1 MFLDFYGLREQ
12 PFGVTPDPRFLYFSP
27 GHREALASLFY
38 GIETGRGF
46 LSLVAEPGMGKTT
59 LLFQLLKRWKG
70 YVHSAF
76 LFQTQCD
83 SRELLRYLMEDL
95 GLDSQDRDIVR
106 MHADL
111 NDFLFRETKAGKRV
125 VLFIDESQNLSD
137 SVLETVRLLSDFE
150 APDRKLLQIVL
161 AGQPELE
168 QRLAGPGLTQLE
180 QRIAVRARLDPLPR
194 TEVIRY
200 MNHRLR
206 VAGYQGAELF
216 TPQAAAA
223 IAERSRGI
231 PRVVNHLCFSAL
243 SLGCATGSRPIG
255 PEIVREAAGD
265 LSLDSRPARPAKPQ
279 GTSGRV
285 VVQPV
290 EKQVARAPDP
300 VSKSLSSWTKG
311 LHSKQRVLQTSFLAL
326 MLLGV
331 AIYLGTRAGAGTVQK
346 ENPNQV
352 SSPYAPASV
361 DQKYTSETPATTAYG
376 EPQSSNL
383 QPSDGQRDS
392 SSIFSY
398 VVQPDDTL
406 EALCL
411 SLVGRYDETVQKE
424 IRKLNPNLRDLPR
437 LKAGQEIRLP
447 RTASINQVKSDVDKR
462 AAETQ

>member
-1 MFLDFYGLREQ
+1 
-12 PFGVTPDPRFLYFSP
+12 
-27 GHREALASLFY
+27 
-38 GIETGRGF
+38 
-46 LSLVAEPGMGKTT
+46 MGKTT

-125 VLFIDESQNLSD
+125 VLFLDESQNLSD

-168 QRLAGPGLTQLE
+168 QRLARPGLTQLE
-180 QRIAVRARLDPLPR
+180 QRIAVRARLEPLPR

-223 IAERSRGI
+223 IAERSHGI

-243 SLGCATGSRPIG
+243 SLGCAMRSRQIG
-255 PEIVREAAGD
+255 PEIVSEAAGD
-265 LSLDSRPARPAKPQ
+265 LSINSRPAKPQ
-279 GTSGRV
+279 ATSTRV
-285 VVQPV
+285 AIQPM
-290 EKQVARAPDP
+290 ERQAAAAPDP
-300 VSKSLSSWTKG
+300 AIPPLSSRMKRPFPQ
-311 LHSKQRVLQTSFLAL
+311 QRVLQTSLLSLL
-326 MLLGV
+326 MLGL
-331 AIYLGTRAGAGTVQK
+331 AIYLGTRAGARTVHK

-352 SSPYAPASV
+352 SSRYVPAGS
-361 DQKYTSETPATTAYG
+361 KHTSEAPVTTAYD
-376 EPQSSNL
+376 ELQSIDS
-383 QPSDGQRDS
+383 QPSVGRRDS
-392 SSIFSY
+392 SNVFTY
-398 VVQPDDTL
+398 VVQPKDTL
-406 EALCL
+406 GALCL

-424 IRKLNPNLRDLPR
+424 IRDLNPDLKDLTNLQV
-437 LKAGQEIRLP
+437 GQEIRLP
-447 RTASINQVKSDVDKR
+447 LPSSRGHLKTGADKH
-462 AAETQ
+462 AAEINSTDPRHP

>member
-1 MFLDFYGLREQ
+1 MFLDFYQLREQ
-12 PFGVTPDPRFLYFSP
+12 PFGVTPDPRFLYFST

-150 APDRKLLQIVL
+150 APDRKLLQIIL

-168 QRLAGPGLTQLE
+168 QRLARPGLTQLE
-180 QRIAVRARLDPLPR
+180 QRIAVRARLEPLPR
-194 TEVIRY
+194 AEIIRY
-200 MNHRLR
+200 VNHRLH
-206 VAGYQGAELF
+206 VAGYQGMELF
-216 TPQAAAA
+216 TPEAAAA

-231 PRVVNHLCFSAL
+231 PRVINLLCFNAL
-243 SLGCATGSRPIG
+243 SLGCAMRTRQIG
-255 PEIVREAAGD
+255 PEIIREAAGD
-265 LSLDSRPARPAKPQ
+265 LSLDSRPVKPQ
-279 GTSGRV
+279 ATS
-285 VVQPV
+285 
-290 EKQVARAPDP
+290 ARSASP
-300 VSKSLSSWTKG
+300 VSQRQVPQAPGLLFPSLSSRMKG
-311 LHSKQRVLQTSFLAL
+311 LLSNQRVLQTSFLAL
-326 MLLGV
+326 LLLSL
-331 AIYLGTRAGAGTVQK
+331 AIYLGTRAGAGTFQK
-346 ENPNQV
+346 EHSNEV
-352 SSPYAPASV
+352 SSPYVPSNA
-361 DQKYTSETPATTAYG
+361 DQKHTSEARVTAAYD
-376 EPQSSNL
+376 EP
-383 QPSDGQRDS
+383 PP
-392 SSIFSY
+392 
-398 VVQPDDTL
+398 QPDGRQDSRNVFTYVIQPNDTL
-406 EALCL
+406 RALCL
-411 SLVGRYDETVQKE
+411 SLVGRYDETVQKQ
-424 IRKLNPNLRDLPR
+424 IRKLNPSLKDLTN

-447 RTASINQVKSDVDKR
+447 LAPSKPNEDRR
-462 AAETQ
+462 

>member
-1 MFLDFYGLREQ
+1 MFLDFYRLREQ

-137 SVLETVRLLSDFE
+137 PVLETVRLLSDFE

-180 QRIAVRARLDPLPR
+180 QRIAVRAKLEPLPPA
-194 TEVIRY
+194 EVIRY
-200 MNHRLR
+200 INHRLR

-216 TPQAAAA
+216 TPEAAAG
-223 IAERSRGI
+223 IAQRSRGI
-231 PRVVNHLCFSAL
+231 PRLANHLCFNAL
-243 SLGCATGSRPIG
+243 SLGCAMRSRQIG
-255 PEIVREAAGD
+255 LEIVREAAGD
-265 LSLDSRPARPAKPQ
+265 LAMDSRPAKTQ
-279 GTSGRV
+279 STSARV
-285 VVQPV
+285 ASPPS
-290 EKQVARAPDP
+290 KGQVAHAAAP
-300 VSKSLSSWTKG
+300 SFASSSRSAWMKG
-311 LHSKQRVLQTSFLAL
+311 LLSHQKVLQTSLLAL
-326 MLLGV
+326 LLLGS
-331 AIYLGTRAGAGTVQK
+331 AIYLGTRAGAGTFQK
-346 ENPNQV
+346 ENPSEA
-352 SSPYAPASV
+352 SSPYSPASAA
-361 DQKYTSETPATTAYG
+361 QKHTSEASVATDYG
-376 EPQSSNL
+376 ESQHADSPQPDWRQDSSNV
-383 QPSDGQRDS
+383 
-392 SSIFSY
+392 FTY
-398 VVQPDDTL
+398 VVQPNDTL
-406 EALCL
+406 RALCM

-424 IRKLNPNLRDLPR
+424 IHMLNPGLKNLTN
-437 LKAGQEIRLP
+437 LKPGQEIRLP
-447 RTASINQVKSDVDKR
+447 LALPKPNGDRR
-462 AAETQ
+462 

>member
-1 MFLDFYGLREQ
+1 MFLDFYRLREQ

-83 SRELLRYLMEDL
+83 SRELLRYLLEDL

-137 SVLETVRLLSDFE
+137 AVLETVRLLSDFE

-168 QRLAGPGLTQLE
+168 QRLGRPGLTQLG
-180 QRIAVRARLDPLPR
+180 QRIAVRAQLEPLPR
-194 TEVIRY
+194 AEIIRY

-206 VAGYQGAELF
+206 VAGYQGMELF
-216 TPQAAAA
+216 TPEAAAA

-231 PRVVNHLCFSAL
+231 PRVVNHLCFNAL
-243 SLGCATGSRPIG
+243 SLGCAMRSRQIG

-265 LSLDSRPARPAKPQ
+265 LSMDSRPAKPQ
-279 GTSGRV
+279 ATSARV
-285 VVQPV
+285 PNPQPPQR
-290 EKQVARAPDP
+290 QVAHAPAP
-300 VSKSLSSWTKG
+300 SIKSKSLSSWMNG
-311 LHSKQRVLQTSFLAL
+311 LLSHQRVLQTSLLAL
-326 MLLGV
+326 LLLGLAV
-331 AIYLGTRAGAGTVQK
+331 YLGTRAGAGTVEREQAN
-346 ENPNQV
+346 EA
-352 SSPYAPASV
+352 SSTYVPASAG
-361 DQKYTSETPATTAYG
+361 QKHTSEARVPTAYD
-376 EPQSSNL
+376 ELQPTSLRQSDERQDSSNV
-383 QPSDGQRDS
+383 
-392 SSIFSY
+392 FTY
-398 VVQPDDTL
+398 VVQPNDTL
-406 EALCL
+406 RALCL

-424 IRKLNPNLRDLPR
+424 IRKLNPNLKDLVN

-447 RTASINQVKSDVDKR
+447 LAPSKPGQDHLKNTR
-462 AAETQ
+462 

>member
-1 MFLDFYGLREQ
+1 MFLDFYRLKEQ

-95 GLDSQDRDIVR
+95 GLESQDRDVVR

-168 QRLAGPGLTQLE
+168 QRLVRPGLTQLG
-180 QRIAVRARLDPLPR
+180 QRIAVRAKLEPLPPA
-194 TEVIRY
+194 EVIRY

-216 TPQAAAA
+216 TPEAATV

-231 PRVVNHLCFSAL
+231 PRLVNHLCFNAL
-243 SLGCATGSRPIG
+243 SLGCAMRSRQIG
-255 PEIVREAAGD
+255 PDIVREAAGD
-265 LSLDSRPARPAKPQ
+265 LSMESKPAKTQPA
-279 GTSGRV
+279 SARV
-285 VVQPV
+285 AGPSTQRR
-290 EKQVARAPDP
+290 VAHAPAP
-300 VSKSLSSWTKG
+300 SFASPSPSSWLKG
-311 LHSKQRVLQTSFLAL
+311 LLSHQRVLQTSLLAL
-326 MLLGV
+326 LLLGL
-331 AIYLGTRAGAGTVQK
+331 AIYLGTRAGAGTFQSQK
-346 ENPNQV
+346 ENPSEV
-352 SSPYAPASV
+352 SSPYARASAG
-361 DQKYTSETPATTAYG
+361 QKHTSEAPVTTAYD
-376 EPQSSNL
+376 ELQPTDSRQPDWRQDSSNV
-383 QPSDGQRDS
+383 
-392 SSIFSY
+392 FTY
-398 VVQPDDTL
+398 VVQPNDTL
-406 EALCL
+406 RALCL

-424 IRKLNPNLRDLPR
+424 IRKLNPGLKNLTN
-437 LKAGQEIRLP
+437 LKPGQEIRLP
-447 RTASINQVKSDVDKR
+447 LAPSKPNGDRR
-462 AAETQ
+462 

>member
-95 GLDSQDRDIVR
+95 GLDSKDRDIVR

-161 AGQPELE
+161 AGQPELD
-168 QRLAGPGLTQLE
+168 QRLARPGLAQLE

-194 TEVIRY
+194 PEVLRY

-206 VAGYQGAELF
+206 VAGYQGTELF
-216 TPQAAAA
+216 TPEAAGA

-231 PRVVNHLCFSAL
+231 PRLVNHLCFNAL
-243 SLGCATGSRPIG
+243 SLACAMRSRQIG
-255 PEIVREAAGD
+255 PRIVREAAGD
-265 LSLDSRPARPAKPQ
+265 LSLDSWPVKPQ
-279 GTSGRV
+279 GTS
-285 VVQPV
+285 
-290 EKQVARAPDP
+290 ARAASLPTQREAGHSPDRSFTSASP
-300 VSKSLSSWTKG
+300 SFWKKRPLS
-311 LHSKQRVLQTSFLAL
+311 HNRVLQTS
-326 MLLGV
+326 MLVLLLLSL

-346 ENPNQV
+346 GNPSQV
-352 SSPYAPASV
+352 SSPYAPASTG
-361 DQKYTSETPATTAYG
+361 QEKTSEAPVTAAYD
-376 EPQSSNL
+376 EPQSASSQPYDGRQDASNV
-383 QPSDGQRDS
+383 
-392 SSIFSY
+392 FTY
-398 VVQPDDTL
+398 VVQPHDTL
-406 EALCL
+406 AALCM
-411 SLVGRYDETVQKE
+411 SLLGRCDETVQEE
-424 IRKLNPNLRDLPR
+424 IRKLNPNLKDLTNI
-437 LKAGQEIRLP
+437 KAGQEIRLP
-447 RTASINQVKSDVDKR
+447 LASSKNQGKAGVEKH
-462 AAETQ
+462 AAGIQ

>member
-70 YVHSAF
+70 YVHCAF

-83 SRELLRYLMEDL
+83 SRELLRFLMEDL
-95 GLDSQDRDIVR
+95 GLDSQDRDVVR

-125 VLFIDESQNLSD
+125 VLFIDEAQNLAD

-168 QRLAGPGLTQLE
+168 QRLARPGLTQLE
-180 QRIAVRARLDPLPR
+180 QRIAVRARLEPLSR
-194 TEVIRY
+194 AEALHY

-206 VAGYQGAELF
+206 VAGYQGMELF
-216 TPQAAAA
+216 TPEAAAA

-231 PRVVNHLCFSAL
+231 PRVINHLCFNAL
-243 SLGCATGSRPIG
+243 SLGCALRSKQIG
-255 PEIVREAAGD
+255 PEIIREAAGD
-265 LSLDSRPARPAKPQ
+265 LSLDSRSAKPEA
-279 GTSGRV
+279 TSARV
-285 VVQPV
+285 ASPPNQR
-290 EKQVARAPDP
+290 QVTHSLAPTFTTT
-300 VSKSLSSWTKG
+300 SLSSSTKA
-311 LHSKQRVLQTSFLAL
+311 SFSQRRVFQTSFLVL
-326 MLLGV
+326 MLLSL
-331 AIYLGTRAGAGTVQK
+331 AIYLGTRKGTGIFQKEYPHEVSSPSAPAGAG
-346 ENPNQV
+346 
-352 SSPYAPASV
+352 
-361 DQKYTSETPATTAYG
+361 QKYTSEEPVTTAYD
-376 EPQSSNL
+376 EL
-383 QPSDGQRDS
+383 QLPDSRQSDGRQDS
-392 SSIFSY
+392 SRVFTY

-406 EALCL
+406 RALCM
-411 SLVGRYDETVQKE
+411 SLVGRYDESLKKE
-424 IRKLNPNLRDLPR
+424 IRELNPSLKDPSR

-447 RTASINQVKSDVDKR
+447 MAPSKNQMKSGVKKH
-462 AAETQ
+462 AGEIQ

>member
-1 MFLDFYGLREQ
+1 MFLDFYRLREQ

-27 GHREALASLFY
+27 AHREALASLFY

-125 VLFIDESQNLSD
+125 VLFIDESQNLAD

-168 QRLAGPGLTQLE
+168 ERLARPGLTQLG
-180 QRIAVRARLDPLPR
+180 QRIAVRARLEPLPR
-194 TEVIRY
+194 GEVIRY

-216 TPQAAAA
+216 TPEAAAA
-223 IAERSRGI
+223 IAERSQGI
-231 PRVVNHLCFSAL
+231 PRVVNHLCFNAL
-243 SLGCATGSRPIG
+243 SLGCAMRSRQIG
-255 PEIVREAAGD
+255 PEIIREAAGD
-265 LSLDSRPARPAKPQ
+265 LSMDSRPAKPQ
-279 GTSGRV
+279 PKSTRVASPPPQRQVSRVPAPSFTS
-285 VVQPV
+285 
-290 EKQVARAPDP
+290 AP
-300 VSKSLSSWTKG
+300 VSAWMKG
-311 LHSKQRVLQTSFLAL
+311 LVSHQRVFQTSLIAL
-326 MLLGV
+326 LLLGV
-331 AIYLGTRAGAGTVQK
+331 AIYLGTRAGAGAVQK
-346 ENPNQV
+346 GNPSEI
-352 SSPYAPASV
+352 SSPYSPASSG
-361 DQKYTSETPATTAYG
+361 QKRTPEGAVRTAFD
-376 EPQSSNL
+376 EPQPTDSRQSDWK
-383 QPSDGQRDS
+383 QDSPSA
-392 SSIFSY
+392 FTY
-398 VVQPDDTL
+398 VVQPNDTL
-406 EALCL
+406 RALCM

-424 IRKLNPNLRDLPR
+424 IRKLNPNLKDLTN
-437 LKAGQEIRLP
+437 LKEGQEIRLP
-447 RTASINQVKSDVDKR
+447 LAPLKTK
-462 AAETQ
+462 

>member
-1 MFLDFYGLREQ
+1 MFLDFYQLREQ

-95 GLDSQDRDIVR
+95 GLESQDRDIVR

-168 QRLAGPGLTQLE
+168 QRLAHPGLTQLG
-180 QRIAVRARLDPLPR
+180 QRIAVRARLEPLPR
-194 TEVIRY
+194 AEVLRY

-206 VAGYQGAELF
+206 VAGYQGTELF
-216 TPQAAAA
+216 TPEAAAA

-231 PRVVNHLCFSAL
+231 PRVVNHLCFNAL
-243 SLGCATGSRPIG
+243 SLGCAMRSRQIG
-255 PEIVREAAGD
+255 AEIVREAAGD
-265 LSLDSRPARPAKPQ
+265 LSMDSRPASSRPAKPQ
-279 GTSGRV
+279 TSSARV
-285 VVQPV
+285 ANPQQQR
-290 EKQVARAPDP
+290 QVAHSPAL
-300 VSKSLSSWTKG
+300 SAASLSSWMKS
-311 LHSKQRVLQTSFLAL
+311 LLSHQRVLQTSFLAL
-326 MLLGV
+326 LLLSL
-331 AIYLGTRAGAGTVQK
+331 AIYLGTRAGAGAFQK
-346 ENPNQV
+346 DHPNEV
-352 SSPYAPASV
+352 SSTYVPSGAGQKNASEAPV
-361 DQKYTSETPATTAYG
+361 TTAYDG
-376 EPQSSNL
+376 LQSTDSR
-383 QPSDGQRDS
+383 QPDAQQDS
-392 SSIFSY
+392 SKVFTY
-398 VVQPDDTL
+398 VVQPNDTL
-406 EALCL
+406 RALCL
-411 SLVGRYDETVQKE
+411 SLVGRYDETVQKQ
-424 IRKLNPNLRDLPR
+424 IRKLNPSLKDLTNLKP
-437 LKAGQEIRLP
+437 GQEIRLP
-447 RTASINQVKSDVDKR
+447 LALSKPK
-462 AAETQ
+462 

>member
-1 MFLDFYGLREQ
+1 MFLDFYRLREQ

-106 MHADL
+106 MHANL

-161 AGQPELE
+161 AGQLELE
-168 QRLAGPGLTQLE
+168 QRLTRPGLTQLG
-180 QRIAVRARLDPLPR
+180 QRIAVRARLDPLPHA
-194 TEVIRY
+194 EVLRY

-206 VAGYQGAELF
+206 VAGYQGMELF
-216 TPQAAAA
+216 TPEAAAV

-231 PRVVNHLCFSAL
+231 PRVVNHLCFNAL
-243 SLGCATGSRPIG
+243 SLGCAMRSRHIG
-255 PEIVREAAGD
+255 PDIIREAAGD
-265 LSLDSRPARPAKPQ
+265 LSLDSRPAKTQAKSARVANPPAQ
-279 GTSGRV
+279 R
-285 VVQPV
+285 
-290 EKQVARAPDP
+290 QVSHVPAP
-300 VSKSLSSWTKG
+300 SFTTTELSSWMKG
-311 LHSKQRVLQTSFLAL
+311 LLSHQKVLQTSFLAVL
-326 MLLGV
+326 LLGL
-331 AIYLGTRAGAGTVQK
+331 AIYFGTRAGAGAFHKDHSNEIPSTHALPNAIQK
-346 ENPNQV
+346 H
-352 SSPYAPASV
+352 ASEGPV
-361 DQKYTSETPATTAYG
+361 TTAYD
-376 EPQSSNL
+376 ELQSADL
-383 QPSDGQRDS
+383 RQSDGRQDPS
-392 SSIFSY
+392 TVFTY
-398 VVQPDDTL
+398 VIQPNDTL
-406 EALCL
+406 RALCL
-411 SLVGRYDETVQKE
+411 SLIGRYDATVEKE
-424 IRKLNPNLRDLPR
+424 IRRLNPNLKNLPN
-437 LKAGQEIRLP
+437 LKPGQEIRLP
-447 RTASINQVKSDVDKR
+447 LGPSKTK
-462 AAETQ
+462 

>member
-1 MFLDFYGLREQ
+1 MFLDFYRLREQ
-12 PFGVTPDPRFLYFSP
+12 PFGVTPDPRFFYFSP

-95 GLDSQDRDIVR
+95 GLDSQDRDIVK

-168 QRLAGPGLTQLE
+168 QRLARPGLTQLG
-180 QRIAVRARLDPLPR
+180 QRIAVRARLEPLPR
-194 TEVIRY
+194 AEVIRY
-200 MNHRLR
+200 MSHRLR
-206 VAGYQGAELF
+206 VAGYQGTDLF
-216 TPQAAAA
+216 TPEAAAA

-231 PRVVNHLCFSAL
+231 PRLVNHLCFNAL
-243 SLGCATGSRPIG
+243 SLGCAMRSRQIG
-255 PEIVREAAGD
+255 PEIVREAAAD
-265 LSLDSRPARPAKPQ
+265 VSMDSRPAKPQ
-279 GTSGRV
+279 STSARV
-285 VVQPV
+285 TSPPHQR
-290 EKQVARAPDP
+290 QVAHASAPAFASTLP
-300 VSKSLSSWTKG
+300 SSWMRG
-311 LHSKQRVLQTSFLAL
+311 FLSNQRVLQTSLIAL
-326 MLLGV
+326 LLLGL
-331 AIYLGTRAGAGTVQK
+331 AIYLGTRAGAGTFEK
-346 ENPNQV
+346 ENPSEV
-352 SSPYAPASV
+352 SSPYAPASAG
-361 DQKYTSETPATTAYG
+361 QKHTSEAPVTTAYD
-376 EPQSSNL
+376 ESQPTESRPSNWR
-383 QPSDGQRDS
+383 PDS
-392 SSIFSY
+392 STVFTY
-398 VVQPDDTL
+398 VVQPNDTL
-406 EALCL
+406 RALCL

-424 IRKLNPNLRDLPR
+424 IRRLNPNLNDLTH
-437 LKAGQEIRLP
+437 LKVGQEIRLP
-447 RTASINQVKSDVDKR
+447 LAPSKTK
-462 AAETQ
+462 

>member
-1 MFLDFYGLREQ
+1 
-12 PFGVTPDPRFLYFSP
+12 
-27 GHREALASLFY
+27 
-38 GIETGRGF
+38 
-46 LSLVAEPGMGKTT
+46 MGKTT

-168 QRLAGPGLTQLE
+168 QRLARPGLTQLG
-180 QRIAVRARLDPLPR
+180 QRIAVRARLEPLPR
-194 TEVIRY
+194 AEVLRY

-206 VAGYQGAELF
+206 VAGYQGMELF
-216 TPQAAAA
+216 TPEAAAA

-231 PRVVNHLCFSAL
+231 PRLVNHLCFNAL
-243 SLGCATGSRPIG
+243 SLGCAMRSRQIG

-265 LSLDSRPARPAKPQ
+265 LSSIDIDSRPVKSLATSPRAPSPQ
-279 GTSGRV
+279 PQR
-285 VVQPV
+285 
-290 EKQVARAPDP
+290 QVAHAPAP
-300 VSKSLSSWTKG
+300 SLTSPSFWVKG
-311 LHSKQRVLQTSFLAL
+311 LLSHQRVLQTSLLAL
-326 MLLGV
+326 LLLSLAV
-331 AIYLGTRAGAGTVQK
+331 YLGTRAGAGTFEK
-346 ENPNQV
+346 EHANEV
-352 SSPYAPASV
+352 SSTYVPASAG
-361 DQKYTSETPATTAYG
+361 QKHASEAPVPTAYDELQPTG
-376 EPQSSNL
+376 LRQSDERPDSSNV
-383 QPSDGQRDS
+383 
-392 SSIFSY
+392 FTY
-398 VVQPDDTL
+398 VVQPNDTL
-406 EALCL
+406 RALCL
-411 SLVGRYDETVQKE
+411 SLVGRYDVTVQKE
-424 IRKLNPNLRDLPR
+424 IRRLNPNLKDLTT

-447 RTASINQVKSDVDKR
+447 LAPSKPNQDHVKDTR
-462 AAETQ
+462 

>member
-137 SVLETVRLLSDFE
+137 SALETVRLLSDFE

-168 QRLAGPGLTQLE
+168 QRLMGPGLTQLG
-180 QRIAVRARLDPLPR
+180 QRIAVRVRLELLPR

-206 VAGYQGAELF
+206 VAGYQGTELF
-216 TPQAAAA
+216 TREAAVA

-231 PRVVNHLCFSAL
+231 PRVVNHLCFNAL
-243 SLGCATGSRPIG
+243 SLGCAMRSRQIG

-265 LSLDSRPARPAKPQ
+265 LSLDARDTRSAKPQ
-279 GTSGRV
+279 PTSAKAASPRAQR
-285 VVQPV
+285 QPTHS
-290 EKQVARAPDP
+290 PTT
-300 VSKSLSSWTKG
+300 SFTSFSSWMKG
-311 LHSKQRVLQTSFLAL
+311 FLSHQRVLQTSLLAL
-326 MLLGV
+326 LLLSV
-331 AIYLGTRAGAGTVQK
+331 AIYLGTRAGAGTFEK
-346 ENPNQV
+346 ENPNEA
-352 SSPYAPASV
+352 SSTYAPASAG
-361 DQKYTSETPATTAYG
+361 QKNVSEGPVTTSYDE
-376 EPQSSNL
+376 S
-383 QPSDGQRDS
+383 QPNDSRESEWRQDS
-392 SSIFSY
+392 SKVFTY
-398 VVQPDDTL
+398 VIQPNDSL
-406 EALCL
+406 RALCL
-411 SLVGRYDETVQKE
+411 SLVGRYDETVQRE
-424 IRKLNPNLRDLPR
+424 IRKLNPNLKDLKN
-437 LKAGQEIRLP
+437 LKPGQEIRLP
-447 RTASINQVKSDVDKR
+447 LAPSKTK
-462 AAETQ
+462 